1 MAKVGR
7 MVKESSVSEVSNRL
21 AESPNFFVTA
31 VNRLPAAD
39 TDAFRQKL
47 FASHARLLMVKRR
60 LGQRVVEPLK
70 ITGLAELLEGSI
82 CLVLV
87 GDDPLATAK
96 LIIEFRKSREEQLLV
111 RGGVIDGQ
119 LLDTTRVEQL
129 AALPPKPV
137 LLAQVVATLEAP
149 IADVIFTIE
158 RLIGDIAWLAEQIA
172 AAKPLPPPATQIEGR
187 AGAPKDAGQAGA
199 AAAPAPEPQA
209 EAPKAE
215 TQAPPPAEQ
224 EKPKPQEGTP
234 S

>member
-47 FASHARLLMVKRR
+47 FASRARLVMVKRR
-60 LGQRVVEPLK
+60 LGQRALEPLK

-96 LIIEFRKSREEQLLV
+96 LIVEFRKSREEQLLV

-119 LLDTTRVEQL
+119 LLDKARVEQL

-158 RLIGDIAWLAEQIA
+158 RLLGDIAWLAEQVA
-172 AAKPLPPPATQIEGR
+172 ASKPLP
-187 AGAPKDAGQAGA
+187 APTDAGQAGVA
-199 AAAPAPEPQA
+199 PETATPTAAPAA
-209 EAPKAE
+209 EAQVPQPE
-215 TQAPPPAEQ
+215 TQAPQPTEEQ
-224 EKPKPQEGTP
+224 KPKPQEGTP

>member
-7 MVKESSVSEVSNRL
+7 MVKESSVLEVSNRL

-47 FASHARLLMVKRR
+47 FASRARLVMVKRR

-96 LIIEFRKSREEQLLV
+96 LIMEFRKSREEQLLV

-119 LLDTTRVEQL
+119 LLDKTRVEQF
-129 AALPPKPV
+129 AQLPPKPV

-158 RLIGDIAWLAEQIA
+158 RLLGDIAWLAEQIA
-172 AAKPLPPPATQIEGR
+172 AAKPAVPE
-187 AGAPKDAGQAGA
+187 A
-199 AAAPAPEPQA
+199 AAAPATEAGTPPTPARLEGGEAGGGGVA
-209 EAPKAE
+209 EGSADAAGGGKE
-215 TQAPPPAEQ
+215 